1 MERVKNMK
9 NRLVIITGFA
19 LAFAANPAMAQSA
32 SGPGGVM
39 NLGSLVNQGRVME
52 SIVIGGGYDDDIRPG
67 QGSAGSK
74 AKDTGSS
81 MSGGQNPCQD
91 VSETGIAGA
100 EKELTEG
107 RDLSHESM
115 SEDFFKDDTRHEMI
129 VSPQLF
135 ETAGYISDSVESDG
149 EVVDGEPS
157 SQASFSIA
165 ETIYINQG
173 ESQGVSVGNRF
184 LVFHS
189 EKESVT
195 HPVTGSNLGH
205 KVLIDGVVEVR
216 EVTMDY
222 SKAVIIQSYD
232 GIERGDL
239 IIPYTEPEVPQLDP
253 DRPVVDKDIDG
264 YLVASRDPK
273 EGYASGDVVYFDIG
287 DSAGVEPGDVFNIVD
302 RRPVKRKDGE
312 TVVGLPKII
321 GTAKIISA
329 RDTTSTAYITTSR
342 TAIYAGDRISY
353 SKIR

>member
-1 MERVKNMK
+1 MEILNDMK
-9 NRLVIITGFA
+9 KRLAIIMGFA

-32 SGPGGVM
+32 SDLGGV
-39 NLGSLVNQGRVME
+39 NLGSLINQSRAVA

-67 QGSAGSK
+67 RGSGSG
-74 AKDTGSS
+74 ARDTGSS
-81 MSGGQNPCQD
+81 MSGGQNPCQG
-91 VSETGIAGA
+91 VSESGSGEPA
-100 EKELTEG
+100 EMELVEG
-107 RDLSHESM
+107 RDLSYEPLG
-115 SEDFFKDDTRHEMI
+115 EDFFNDDARREMI
-129 VSPQLF
+129 VSPQMF

-165 ETIYINQG
+165 ETIYLNRG
-173 ESQGVSVGNRF
+173 ESQGVSVGSRF

-189 EKESVT
+189 EKDSVT

-205 KVLIDGVVEVR
+205 KVLIDGIVEVR
-216 EVTMDY
+216 EVAMDY

-239 IIPYTEPEVPQLDP
+239 IVLYTEPDVPQLDP
-253 DRPVVDKDIDG
+253 DRPVVEKDIDG
-264 YLVASRDPK
+264 YLVTSKDPK

-287 DSAGVEPGDVFNIVD
+287 NSAGVEPGDVFNIVD

-312 TVVGLPKII
+312 TVAGLPKII
-321 GTAKIISA
+321 GTAKVISA
-329 RDTTSTAYITTSR
+329 RDTTSTAFITTSR